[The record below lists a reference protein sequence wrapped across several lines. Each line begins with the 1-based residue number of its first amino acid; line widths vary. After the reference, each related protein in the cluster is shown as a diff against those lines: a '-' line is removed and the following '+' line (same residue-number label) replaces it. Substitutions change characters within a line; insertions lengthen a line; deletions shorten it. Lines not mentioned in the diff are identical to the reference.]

1 MRAEHG
7 KMSSV
12 CLAAVFAAAVSA
24 PAAGTS
30 WHNHID
36 ASMINEIVPRGNDL
50 YVATYGGILVY
61 DRSDGSFRQYTNDTG
76 LPSNSLRC
84 LTFDA
89 NGDIYAGSAD
99 IGVAKVRMSNGHL
112 TLIRSLSEQIDGLAS
127 NTVNSIAVWNDV
139 LVYGSTPG
147 AGTIR
152 NDFASARYFE
162 RDGLPGPDVFDVLPM
177 GDRVYMA
184 TAGGVATLNALGIIQ
199 TLPNTPLNAHVLATD
214 GTIIYAGTSTNVRR
228 FDPATSQ
235 WTDIGPNPA
244 ATPQRVY
251 GLYWDGTTLW
261 AGGTRSMYRYSGTGT
276 AWTATNAST
285 IQDNYLFSNGTGNV
299 EMRGIVAFGNNDV
312 YFGSASEV
320 DLRGPN
326 LIHYDGANLVNLRSN
341 TPGANNVQRLDIDT
355 DGSLWA
361 AFASYYVGKLMPD
374 NQWVNYNRSIAG
386 IELPTNPYAN
396 IGFLADSQG
405 HKWFSTLSFPPPA
418 IPKPLDELVDGTD
431 ANYGNDVWTRH
442 AENSGGGDTYGSLR
456 PVRAAEDPL
465 GNRWFMSDDD
475 FVAAGKSEWQGFN
488 ILNRDGTS
496 WFRMNPLKD
505 SRMINGNVVDVAF
518 SGAGTYVAFKQQGVY
533 FWNHGGYAFSSLT
546 NYTPDT
552 WSAFVRTGNGNGQLP
567 SGTVI
572 TRLALRSDGRLWI
585 GTDSGLFYS
594 SGFGVATVPVYT
606 GISPGIVSPKVQD
619 ILLDHDE
626 NLWVATDLGL
636 NKIARDDNNVI
647 QTFLTPAS
655 FAILSGLRYSLDV
668 LSPLAHAD
676 VRSLAIHPTEDI
688 LYIGTFGGLSVY
700 DFSAPA
706 ATATDLSKVYVFPN
720 PVYTSKGH
728 ASLKVGNIT
737 GPVTVEIYD
746 LEGELVDDP
755 HTANNNGDVVWD
767 LTTRGGTEAGSGKY
781 IVRIRGQ
788 NGSVQRSIALIR

>member
-1 MRAEHG
+1 MRAEQG
-7 KMSSV
+7 KMRSV
-12 CLAAVFAAAVSA
+12 FCAAVLAATATA
-24 PAAGTS
+24 PAGAAS

-36 ASMINEIVPRGNDL
+36 ASMINEIVVRGNEL

-61 DRSDGSFRQYTNDTG
+61 DRTDGSFQQYTNDTG

-84 LTFDA
+84 LTFTA

-99 IGVAKVRMSNGHL
+99 IGVAKVRLSNGHL

-152 NDFASARYFE
+152 NDFASARFFE
-162 RDGLPGPDVFDVLPM
+162 RDGLPGPDVFDVLPV
-177 GDRVYMA
+177 GDKVYLA

-199 TLPNTPLNAHVLATD
+199 TLPNTPLAAHVLTTD
-214 GTIIYAGTSTNVRR
+214 GVFIYAGTSTNVRR
-228 FDPATSQ
+228 FDPATSL
-235 WTDIGPNPA
+235 WTDIGPNAP

-261 AGGTRSMYRYSGTGT
+261 AGGTRSMFRYSGSGT
-276 AWTATNAST
+276 TWTATNASS
-285 IQDNYLFSNGTGNV
+285 IQDNYLFSTGTGNV

-326 LIHYDGANLVNLRSN
+326 LIHYDGANLVNLRAN
-341 TPGANNVQRLDIDT
+341 TPGANNIPRLDIDT

-361 AFASYYVGKLMPD
+361 EFASYYVGKLMPD
-374 NQWVNYNRSIAG
+374 NQWVNYNKSIAG

-405 HKWFSTLSFPPPA
+405 HKWFSTLSDPNRPPL
-418 IPKPLDELVDGTD
+418 KPLDELVDGTD
-431 ANYGNDVWTRH
+431 ANYSNDVWTRH

-456 PVRAAEDPL
+456 PVRAAEDPV

-475 FVAAGKSEWQGFN
+475 VVAAGKSEWQGFN
-488 ILNRDGTS
+488 ILNRDGTT

-505 SRMINGNVVDVAF
+505 PRMVNGNVVDVAF
-518 SGAGTYVAFKQQGVY
+518 SGAGTFVAFKQQGVY
-533 FWNHGGYAFSSLT
+533 LWGHGGYAFSSLT
-546 NYTPDT
+546 NYAQDT
-552 WSAFVRTGNGNGQLP
+552 WAKFVGKGQGQLP
-567 SGTVI
+567 STASI
-572 TRLALRSDGRLWI
+572 TRLALRTDGRLWI

-594 SGFGVATVPVYT
+594 SGFGVSTVPTYT

-619 ILLDHDE
+619 IMLDHEE

-636 NKIARDDNNVI
+636 NRIARDDNNDI

-655 FAILSGLRYSLDV
+655 FAVLSGLRYALDV
-668 LSPLAHAD
+668 ISPLAHAD
-676 VRSLAIHPTEDI
+676 VRSLAIHPTKDI
-688 LYIGTFGGLSVY
+688 LYIGTFGGLSIY

-706 ATATDLSKVYVFPN
+706 ASATDLSKVYVFPN

-746 LEGELVDDP
+746 LEGELVDSRQVTTDGGI
-755 HTANNNGDVVWD
+755 AWD
-767 LTTRGGTEAGSGKY
+767 LKTHNGTDAGSGKY
-781 IVRIRGQ
+781 IVRIRGE
-788 NGSVQRSIALIR
+788 NGSVQRPIALIR